1 MILHTVRV
9 QNFKCVNDS
18 TKFKVDEKVTYL
30 VGKNE
35 SGKTTLLQ
43 AIAKLN
49 PVDPATGDFAILE
62 YPRSRMVAYQQRAE
76 TQPDEVLTT
85 TWSLSQEDI
94 ADLEEI
100 LGPAARN
107 INSVEISKGY
117 SNETVWRLEVD
128 EQAVVQHLIVVHQLD
143 RDEQRAIEGS
153 QTVQELH
160 QVLSEL
166 ETRTDRQYALLVYL
180 ISNFQDY
187 SVHLTARNRLQ
198 SRLPKISHFT
208 EYMRMPGQI
217 SINDLKWRQ
226 ENDALE
232 DGHRVFLALL
242 DMIDRRVD
250 DLEQIEQHE
259 MLTAELEGVSNRLTR
274 EFFDFWSQDQS
285 LRVQFTLQR
294 ALPGD
299 PPPFND
305 GWVIRTRIQDP
316 RQEQSTNFDE
326 RSAGFVW
333 FFSFLVWFSQIR
345 RRYGEHL
352 IVLLD
357 DPGLSLHARAQADL
371 LRYIEE
377 RLAPSY
383 QVMLTTHS
391 PFMIDAAKLSRA
403 RTVEK
408 VAIDTMTG
416 QPQPQPTEAG
426 LGTKVG
432 DEVLSSDRDT
442 LFPLQAALAYQI
454 SQPLFVAEHSLL
466 VEGPSEILYFQWF
479 KRKLASLGRTS
490 LDDRWVITPCGGIDK
505 IAAFLSLFTPNQL
518 RIAVV
523 TGTLS
528 SGKGSAP
535 DSRGSRL
542 LRQGHVLTMDAYAAK
557 GQAGIEDIIGRRAYI
572 ELVQQAFSLS
582 PELMKS
588 LGKPEKE
595 PAPLV
600 KEMEQFFNTL
610 PQPIVKL
617 DQYRPAEFLIQ
628 QSMQFDLPDL
638 GRALDG
644 FESLFRDLNTMLN

>member
-1 MILHTVRV
+1 MILHAMRV
-9 QNFKCVNDS
+9 QNFKCINDS
-18 TKFKVDEKVTYL
+18 TSFKVDEKVTYL

-43 AIAKLN
+43 AISKLN
-49 PVDPATGDFAILE
+49 PVDPDTADFTILE

-76 TQPDEVLTT
+76 TQPDDVLTT

-94 ADLEEI
+94 VDLEEI
-100 LGPAARN
+100 LGPAARD
-107 INSVEISKGY
+107 ISSFEISKGY

-128 EQAVVQHLIVVHQLD
+128 EQAVVRHLIAVHQLD
-143 RDEQRAIEGS
+143 RDEQRAVEGA

-160 QVLSEL
+160 RRLSEL
-166 ETRTDRQYALLVYL
+166 ETRTDRQYALLVSV

-187 SVHLTARNRLQ
+187 SVNLTARNRLQ
-198 SRLPKISHFT
+198 SRLPKITHFT
-208 EYMRMPGQI
+208 EYMRMPGQL

-226 ENDALE
+226 EHDALE

-242 DMIDRRVD
+242 DMIGRGVD

-259 MLTAELEGVSNRLTR
+259 MLTAELEGASNRLTR
-274 EFFDFWSQDQS
+274 EFFNYWTQDQN
-285 LRVQFTLQR
+285 LRVEFSLQR
-294 ALPGD
+294 GLPGD
-299 PPPFND
+299 PAPFNE

-316 RQEQSTNFDE
+316 RQGHSTNFDE

-345 RRYGEHL
+345 RQYGEHL

-357 DPGLSLHARAQADL
+357 DPGLSLHARAQSDL

-377 RLAPSY
+377 RLATSY
-383 QVMLTTHS
+383 QVILTTHS
-391 PFMIDAAKLSRA
+391 PFMIDASKLSRA

-408 VAIDTMTG
+408 VAIDTMSG
-416 QPQPQPTEAG
+416 QPQPTEAG

-454 SQPLFVAEHSLL
+454 SQPLFVGEHSLL
-466 VEGPSEILYFQWF
+466 VDGPSEILYFQWF

-505 IAAFLSLFTPNQL
+505 IAAFLSLFTPNQM

-523 TGTLS
+523 SGTLS
-528 SGKGSAP
+528 GAKGP
-535 DSRGSRL
+535 DVDPRSYGL

-557 GQAGIEDIIGRRAYI
+557 GETGIEGVIGRRAYI
-572 ELVQQAFSLS
+572 ELVQHAYSLS
-582 PELMKS
+582 PELMKP
-588 LGKPEKE
+588 LGKPGKE
-595 PAPLV
+595 PISLV
-600 KEMEQFFNTL
+600 KEMEQLFNTL
-610 PQPIVKL
+610 PQPIAKF

-638 GRALDG
+638 GRALNG
-644 FESLFRDLNTMLN
+644 FESLFRDLNMMLN

>member
-1 MILHTVRV
+1 MILHSVRV

-18 TKFKVDEKVTYL
+18 TFFKVDEKVTYL

-43 AIAKLN
+43 AISKLN
-49 PVDPATGDFAILE
+49 PVEPATGEFTILE
-62 YPRSRMVAYQQRAE
+62 YPRSRMVAYQQRSE
-76 TQPDEVLTT
+76 SQHDEVLTT
-85 TWSLSQEDI
+85 IWLLSQDDV
-94 ADLEEI
+94 ADLAEI
-100 LGPAARN
+100 LGPAAEGISR
-107 INSVEISKGY
+107 VEVSKGY
-117 SNETVWRLEVD
+117 SNETVWKLEVD
-128 EQAVVQHLIVVHQLD
+128 EEAVVRHLVAVHNLD
-143 RDEQRAIEGS
+143 RDEQRPVEGA

-160 QVLSEL
+160 RRLSEL
-166 ETRTDRQYALLVYL
+166 ETRTDRQYALLVYV

-187 SVHLTARNRLQ
+187 SVDLTARNRLQ

-242 DMIDRRVD
+242 DMIGRGVD

-259 MLTAELEGVSNRLTR
+259 MLTAELEGASNRLTS
-274 EFFDFWSQDQS
+274 EFFNYWSQDQN
-285 LRVQFTLQR
+285 LRVQFSLQR

-299 PPPFND
+299 PPPFNE

-316 RQEQSTNFDE
+316 RREYSTTFDE

-345 RRYGEHL
+345 RQYGEHL
-352 IVLLD
+352 VVLLD
-357 DPGLSLHARAQADL
+357 DPGLSLHARGQADL

-391 PFMIDAAKLSRA
+391 PFMIDASKLYRA

-408 VAIDTMTG
+408 VAADTTAG
-416 QPQPQPTEAG
+416 QPQPSEAA

-432 DEVLSSDRDT
+432 DEVLSSDPDT
-442 LFPLQAALAYQI
+442 LFPLQAALAYEI
-454 SQPLFVAEHSLL
+454 SQPLFVGEHSLL

-479 KRKLASLGRTS
+479 KRKLASLGRTT
-490 LDDRWVITPCGGIDK
+490 LDDQWVVTPCGGIDK
-505 IAAFLSLFTPNQL
+505 IAAFLSLFTPNKL
-518 RIAVV
+518 HIAVV
-523 TGTLS
+523 TSTLS
-528 SGKGSAP
+528 GGKALGLDP
-535 DSRGSRL
+535 RGSGL
-542 LRQGHVLTMDAYAAK
+542 LRQGHVLTMDDYARQ
-557 GQAGIEDIIGRRAYI
+557 GDAGIEDVIGRGAYLS
-572 ELVQQAFSLS
+572 LVQQAYDLS
-582 PELMKS
+582 PEQMNT
-588 LGKPEKE
+588 LGKPGKD
-595 PAPLV
+595 PGPLV
-600 KEMEQFFNTL
+600 KEMEQLFTTL
-610 PQPIVKL
+610 PQQGPKFER
-617 DQYRPAEFLIQ
+617 YRPAEFLIQ
-628 QSMQFDLPDL
+628 QSMEFDLPDF

-644 FESLFRDLNTMLN
+644 FEALFRDLNAMLY